1 MESLY
6 NVGNGLYKV
15 FTIAKKGTFF
25 PAKEGV
31 HSRNIFSF
39 FKWGTLAQKKG
50 HFSLLKKVAY
60 MLPFPPVPRPLLVWH
75 TMSPKCPEDKI
86 ENVQKRAFRI
96 IYSTTDYEDALN
108 IAQCKRLKLPTDAKS
123 YVLKPR
129 ASGWGRLHPL
139 LHFFSSGGLNVF
151 AAPLLTMVHDKPQS

>member
-60 MLPFPPVPRPLLVWH
+60 ASIPPGSATPACLAQHVTKVP
-75 TMSPKCPEDKI
+75 
-86 ENVQKRAFRI
+86 
-96 IYSTTDYEDALN
+96 
-108 IAQCKRLKLPTDAKS
+108 
-123 YVLKPR
+123 
-129 ASGWGRLHPL
+129 
-139 LHFFSSGGLNVF
+139 GG
-151 AAPLLTMVHDKPQS
+151 